1 MTCERCELLES
12 IRYDRIKKCVAL
24 YDLRERKPDR
34 AQEIT
39 KQINA
44 IEVELNEAWRK
55 LDQHRRT
62 HAA

>member
-34 AQEIT
+34 AQDY

-44 IEVELNEAWRK
+44 IEVELK
-55 LDQHRRT
+55 
-62 HAA
+62 